1 MFSVEKEVIR
11 QIGINEILKM
21 IPHRYPF
28 LLVDRVDIIEPNEEA
43 VGLKNI
49 TMNEPQF
56 TGHFPENPV
65 MPGVLIIE
73 AMAQTAAVT
82 VMSNQEEGHK
92 KSVFFM
98 SVENAKFRK
107 PVLPGHQLKM
117 HVVKEQERR
126 NVYRFRG
133 EATVD
138 GVLHAEAVFTA
149 MIFEE
154 KK

>member
-1 MFSVEKEVIR
+1 MEKEVVR
-11 QIGINEILKM
+11 QIGIKEILKM
-21 IPHRYPF
+21 IPNRYPF
-28 LLVDRVDIIEPNEEA
+28 LLVDKVDIIEPNEEA
-43 VGLKNI
+43 IGLKNI

>member
-1 MFSVEKEVIR
+1 MEKEVVR
-11 QIGINEILKM
+11 QIGIKEILKM
-21 IPHRYPF
+21 IPNRYPF
-28 LLVDRVDIIEPNEEA
+28 LLEDKVDIIEPNEEA
-43 VGLKNI
+43 IGLKNI

>member
-1 MFSVEKEVIR
+1 MEKEVIR

-28 LLVDRVDIIEPNEEA
+28 LLVDKVDIIKPNEEA

-65 MPGVLIIE
+65 MPGVLIVE

>member
-1 MFSVEKEVIR
+1 MEKEVVR
-11 QIGINEILKM
+11 EIGINEILKM

-28 LLVDRVDIIEPNEEA
+28 LLVDKVDIIKQNEEA
-43 VGLKNI
+43 IGLKNI

>member
-1 MFSVEKEVIR
+1 MEKEVVR

-65 MPGVLIIE
+65 MPGVLIVE

>member
-1 MFSVEKEVIR
+1 MEKEVVR

-28 LLVDRVDIIEPNEEA
+28 LLVDKVDIIEPNEEA
-43 VGLKNI
+43 VGPKNI

>member
-1 MFSVEKEVIR
+1 MEKEVIR
-11 QIGINEILKM
+11 QIGIKEILKM

-65 MPGVLIIE
+65 MPGVLIVE

>member
-1 MFSVEKEVIR
+1 MEENVVRE
-11 QIGINEILKM
+11 IGINEILKL

-28 LLVDRVDIIEPNEEA
+28 LLVDKVLLVKEGEE
-43 VGLKNI
+43 GIGIKNI

-73 AMAQTAAVT
+73 AMAQTAAVI
-82 VMSNQEEGHK
+82 VMSKQDDGAK
-92 KSVFFM
+92 KGVFFM
-98 SVENAKFRK
+98 SVESAKFRK
-107 PVLPGHQLKM
+107 PVLPGDQLKM
-117 HVVKEQERR
+117 YVKKELSRR

-133 EATVD
+133 EVMVN

-149 MIFEE
+149 MIFDE
-154 KK
+154 K

>member
-1 MFSVEKEVIR
+1 
-11 QIGINEILKM
+11 M

-28 LLVDRVDIIEPNEEA
+28 LLVDKVDIIKPNEEA

-65 MPGVLIIE
+65 MPGVLIVE

>member
-1 MFSVEKEVIR
+1 MEKEVIR
-11 QIGINEILKM
+11 EIGINEILKM

-28 LLVDRVDIIEPNEEA
+28 LLVDKVDIIEPNEEA

>member
-1 MFSVEKEVIR
+1 MEKEVIR

-28 LLVDRVDIIEPNEEA
+28 LLVDKVDIIKQNEEA
-43 VGLKNI
+43 IGLKNI

-65 MPGVLIIE
+65 MPGVLIVE

>member
-1 MFSVEKEVIR
+1 MEKEVIR

-28 LLVDRVDIIEPNEEA
+28 LLVDKVDIIKQNEEA
-43 VGLKNI
+43 IGLKNI

>member
-1 MFSVEKEVIR
+1 MEKEVIR

-117 HVVKEQERR
+117 NVVKEQERR

>member
-1 MFSVEKEVIR
+1 
-11 QIGINEILKM
+11 M

-28 LLVDRVDIIEPNEEA
+28 LLVDKVDIIKQNEEA
-43 VGLKNI
+43 IGLKNI

>member
-1 MFSVEKEVIR
+1 MEKEVVR

>member
-1 MFSVEKEVIR
+1 MEKEVIR
-11 QIGINEILKM
+11 EIGINEILKM

-28 LLVDRVDIIEPNEEA
+28 LLVDKVDIIKQNEEA
-43 VGLKNI
+43 IGLKNI

-65 MPGVLIIE
+65 MPGVLIVE

>member
-1 MFSVEKEVIR
+1 MEKEVVR

-28 LLVDRVDIIEPNEEA
+28 LLVDKVDIIKPNEEA

>member
-1 MFSVEKEVIR
+1 MEKEVVR

-28 LLVDRVDIIEPNEEA
+28 LLVDKVDIIKPNEEA

-65 MPGVLIIE
+65 MPGVLIVE

>member
-1 MFSVEKEVIR
+1 MEKEVIR

-28 LLVDRVDIIEPNEEA
+28 LLVDKVDIIEPNEEA

>member
-1 MFSVEKEVIR
+1 MEKEVIR
-11 QIGINEILKM
+11 QIGINEILTM

-28 LLVDRVDIIEPNEEA
+28 LLVNKVDILKLNEEA
-43 VGLKNI
+43 IGLKNV

>member
-1 MFSVEKEVIR
+1 MEKEVIR

-28 LLVDRVDIIEPNEEA
+28 LLVDRVDIIKPNEEA